1 VIPKN
6 VREMLNINT
15 GDTLVVVTKH
25 DVAVGLVKMDDVEK
39 IATYIQQEVESYKM
53 QGRSCK

>member
-1 VIPKN
+1 
-6 VREMLNINT
+6 MLNINP

-39 IATYIQQEVESYKM
+39 IATYIQQEVESYKS
-53 QGRSCK
+53 QGISGK